1 MSDEYQSRFSGLAR
15 LYGEPGLA
23 ALRQA
28 HIAVIGIGGVGSWSA
43 EALARSGVG
52 ELTLVDLD
60 DVCVT
65 NTNRQIHALSNTV
78 GQSKVHVMAER
89 IASINPGCTLHAEEC
104 FLTEKNVGSILDRS
118 LDGVIDAIDTVHP
131 KCLLLAECHQRK
143 IPVITCGAAGGRCD
157 ATLIEIADLSRTCR
171 DALLHQVRRDLRGNY
186 GFPSGEHSR
195 KKFGIPA
202 VFSPESIRYPQGDGC
217 VSTTR
222 PRDQPAGLHCDAGFG
237 AVTHI
242 TATFGLLATGEIINR
257 IAGSGNKEGGPK
269 PPSESGT

>member
-78 GQSKVHVMAER
+78 GRSKVHIMAER
-89 IASINPGCTLHAEEC
+89 IASINPECTLHAEES
-104 FLTEKNVGSILDRS
+104 FLTEKNVGTILDRS

-131 KCLLLAECHQRK
+131 KCLLLAQCHQRQ
-143 IPVITCGAAGGRCD
+143 IPIITCGAAGGRID
-157 ATLIEIADLSRTCR
+157 ATLIEVADLSRTCN
-171 DALLHQVRRDLRGNY
+171 DALLHQVRRNLRGNY
-186 GFPSGEHSR
+186 GFPSGE
-195 KKFGIPA
+195 
-202 VFSPESIRYPQGDGC
+202 PQGDGC

-222 PRDQPAGLHCDAGFG
+222 PHDQPAGLHCDAGFG

-257 IAGSGNKEGGPK
+257 IAGSGNKEGGLE
-269 PPSESGT
+269 PPSNSGT